1 MATIDP
7 DQERRRL
14 AEFYSHQMD
23 GELEKV
29 AEQAFELTDLAREA
43 LRAELT
49 KRGLSFELVEL
60 RPVPPAPVALP
71 GDPPPPEPPE
81 EEISLEEGELELR
94 RMVTIRQF
102 RDLPEALLAKGCLES
117 AGIKGI
123 LTDDNIVRLDWF
135 WSNVMGGIK
144 LKVDPEDVEAASEI
158 LEQPIPAGFDVA
170 GIGEYHQPHCPNCQ
184 SLDVTFKELNRPV
197 SYMTVWLHVPIPVYR
212 RAWRCHSCDVEWE
225 DDGVPETPESPA

>member
-49 KRGLSFELVEL
+49 KRGLSVELVEL

-144 LKVDPEDVEAASEI
+144 LRVDPEDVEAASEI

-225 DDGVPETPESPA
+225 DDGVPESPESPA